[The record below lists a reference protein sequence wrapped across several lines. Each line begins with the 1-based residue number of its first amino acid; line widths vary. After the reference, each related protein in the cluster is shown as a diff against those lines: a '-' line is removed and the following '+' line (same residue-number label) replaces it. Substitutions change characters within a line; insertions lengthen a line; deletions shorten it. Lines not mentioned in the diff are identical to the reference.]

1 MEIVAIY
8 VHIGIKGGVALS
20 NKIILASRTADIPE
34 RTVIDKSAVFENGI
48 IGEKFLSKEVV
59 DKLNKIDKLQQDNND
74 LTIRVKGLE
83 KIINEKL

>member
-1 MEIVAIY
+1 M
-8 VHIGIKGGVALS
+8 S

-59 DKLNKIDKLQQDNND
+59 DKLDKIDKLQQENAD
-74 LTIRVKGLE
+74 LTIRVKGME